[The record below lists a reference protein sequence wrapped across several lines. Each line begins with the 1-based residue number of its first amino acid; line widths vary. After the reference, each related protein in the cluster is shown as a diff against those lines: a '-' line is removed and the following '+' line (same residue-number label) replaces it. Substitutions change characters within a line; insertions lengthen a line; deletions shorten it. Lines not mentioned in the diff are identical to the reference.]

1 MIHHPSSCLT
11 FLSPTPDHKKKS
23 FFIPHS
29 TLPSNIITAKPKI
42 HFHTQ
47 HQHGRPTI
55 SLNPISEIKEKECEK
70 HIRETE
76 IVDNSPDLAA
86 EKPPCALSISVPA
99 ETPFSSS
106 SPSPEQRTCGVKW
119 KGLGR
124 RCWKEYQH
132 GTLMMRAQLM
142 RDPPMMTRVT

>member
-1 MIHHPSSCLT
+1 MANPPSS
-11 FLSPTPDHKKKS
+11 
-23 FFIPHS
+23 
-29 TLPSNIITAKPKI
+29 
-42 HFHTQ
+42 
-47 HQHGRPTI
+47 
-55 SLNPISEIKEKECEK
+55 LNLNSEIKEEDCKK

-76 IVDNSPDLAA
+76 IVDDSPDPAA
-86 EKPPCALSISVPA
+86 EKPPWALSISVPA

-106 SPSPEQRTCGVKW
+106 SPSPEQRICGVKW

-142 RDPPMMTRVT
+142 RDPPMMTRVI